1 VSRHIS
7 GARLSYICHIG
18 AIVLSYDQPNAQP
31 SSIEVFIV
39 TKLNKN
45 MFFLAASFLALAAC
59 GQGGQSG
66 SDAKAGDK
74 AKAGAGETDRVA
86 IVGSSTVFPFS
97 SAAAEKFAAGG
108 QFKTPR
114 VESTGTGG
122 GFSVFCQGAGLETP
136 SIANASRPIKKS
148 EFEECAKNGVT
159 EITEVKIGYDGI
171 VIASGKT
178 GPKLNVTKYEIYQ
191 ALAKELYDPGTK
203 AFVPNPNTMWNQI
216 NPALPVIKIDVMGPP
231 PTSGTRDAFV
241 ELVMEKGAVGNEY
254 LKGLKD
260 SNSDEFKKR
269 ATTLREDGAWK
280 DSGENDNLI
289 VQALSRSPE
298 QFGVFGYSS
307 FEENA
312 DRLQEAAIDGV
323 QASVANI
330 ISGEYGAARSLFF
343 YIKKAHV
350 GAVPGL
356 KEFAA
361 EMVSDQA
368 AGARGY
374 LRGRGM
380 VPLKEEERVASAAVV
395 SGMTTMTAPA
405 K

>member
-1 VSRHIS
+1 MSIRTSTFLIAS
-7 GARLSYICHIG
+7 A
-18 AIVLSYDQPNAQP
+18 AILVLS
-31 SSIEVFIV
+31 
-39 TKLNKN
+39 
-45 MFFLAASFLALAAC
+45 AC
-59 GQGGQSG
+59 GQNNSG
-66 SDAKAGDK
+66 AGKAGDTK
-74 AKAGAGETDRVA
+74 AAGGESDRIA

-122 GFSVFCQGAGLETP
+122 GFSVFCKGVGAGTP
-136 SIANASRPIKKS
+136 DIANASRKIKKS

-159 EITEVKIGYDGI
+159 EIVEVKIGYDGI
-171 VIASGKT
+171 VIASAKN
-178 GPKLNVTKYEIYQ
+178 GPKMSITKAEIYQ
-191 ALAKELYDPGTK
+191 ALAKELYDPATK
-203 AFVPNPNTMWNQI
+203 TFVPNPNTRWNQI
-216 NPALPVIKIDVMGPP
+216 NPALPDIKIDVMGPP

-241 ELVMEKGAVGNEY
+241 ELVMEKGAEANADMKA
-254 LKGLKD
+254 LKE

-298 QFGVFGYSS
+298 QFGVFGFAS

-312 DRLQEAAIDGV
+312 DRLQEASIDGV
-323 QASVANI
+323 QASVDNI
-330 ISGEYGAARSLFF
+330 ISGEYGASRSLFF
-343 YIKKAHV
+343 YVKKASV
-350 GAVPGL
+350 GVVPGV
-356 KEFAA
+356 KEFAT
-361 EMVSDQA
+361 EMMSEQA
-368 AGARGY
+368 AGTRGY

-380 VPLKEEERVASAAVV
+380 VPLKPEERAASATAVTA
-395 SGMTTMTAPA
+395 MAAMTAPE